1 MYGHNFIGLKGAK
14 KFNASQTTSHTGSFL
29 ALQAMV
35 SSSALILGN
44 GGEASPSAGVGSHI
58 SQSAAYTK
66 FTNITWGNNKD
77 SNPNTKEAITSD
89 IVLRAGERIEGPIY
103 AFTMTTGSCIAYL
116 F

>member
-35 SSSALILGN
+35 SSSAIQAEGT
-44 GGEASPSAGVGSHI
+44 GEAAAADGVNSHI
-58 SQSAAYTK
+58 SQSGAYAK

-89 IVLRAGERIEGPIY
+89 IILRAGERIEGPIY